1 MARVSKPYARVVFR
15 NLINNAVKYSPPKG
29 KVSIKVYLSGQDI
42 VVSISDE
49 GIGIPPESIDKIW
62 NELFI
67 GSSSRMDPF
76 SKGFG
81 LPIVKKIV
89 ELHDGRIEAFSEG
102 SMKGATFTV
111 YLPRTD
117 KDT

>member
-1 MARVSKPYARVVFR
+1 
-15 NLINNAVKYSPPKG
+15 
-29 KVSIKVYLSGQDI
+29 
-42 VVSISDE
+42 
-49 GIGIPPESIDKIW
+49 
-62 NELFI
+62 
-67 GSSSRMDPF
+67 MDPF

-89 ELHDGRIEAFSEG
+89 ELHDGRIEALSEG

-117 KDT
+117 KDN